1 MYDKEVTWVTCF
13 FNNRKLKIQTLPHLI
28 GNFGVFAFSPFISKM
43 TQIIVFTFFARR
55 VVFYLQFFG
64 DIKLRHEDITRQAIG
79 LYLVDNFLN
88 IENRLRNILEERLH
102 FGGSFEIILVVR
114 HPETITTTAS
124 DRCFLFFAVFH
135 TQQNIVGI
143 GIFFMEIEGIVG
155 SDEFHPV
162 FFGKLY
168 KGFVYAVFIFL
179 VVAHHL

>member
-1 MYDKEVTWVTCF
+1 
-13 FNNRKLKIQTLPHLI
+13 
-28 GNFGVFAFSPFISKM
+28 M
-43 TQIIVFTFFARR
+43 TQIVVFTFLACR
-55 VVFYLQFFG
+55 VVFYLKFFG
-64 DIKLRHEDITRQAIG
+64 DIKLRQEDITCQAIG
-79 LYLVDNFLN
+79 FYLVDNFLN

-179 VVAHHL
+179 VVAHHLQIEVIAKLLFPPQERLLSLLGTDIQYFGRNFAIHTP